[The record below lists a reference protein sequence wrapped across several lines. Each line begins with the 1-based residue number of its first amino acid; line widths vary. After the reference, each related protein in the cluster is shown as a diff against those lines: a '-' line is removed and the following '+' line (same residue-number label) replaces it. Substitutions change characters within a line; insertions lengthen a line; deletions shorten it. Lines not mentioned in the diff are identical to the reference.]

1 MMEEYFRDRLDRK
14 KEERRERKRVGLHI
28 KSEIGR
34 ERDGALLLGSEKELG
49 GEKRGSFGLKR
60 REEEGERGGSK
71 FLKHR
76 KKKGRPGM
84 RRKKKKQF

>member
-1 MMEEYFRDRLDRK
+1 MEEYFRDRMDRK

-49 GEKRGSFGLKR
+49 GELKK
-60 REEEGERGGSK
+60 REEEGKRGMSK

-84 RRKKKKQF
+84 RRKKKKQFWEWK